1 MDIIVLDKN
10 VIIPII
16 LLRHVWKSLA
26 LLDKCISARDILFV
40 IIYREILNWFLM
52 LKSNQIKKQFIFI
65 ININIALSH
74 FRWI

>member
-16 LLRHVWKSLA
+16 LLCHVWKSLA

-52 LKSNQIKKQFIFI
+52 FKIKLNKKI
-65 ININIALSH
+65 IYFYN
-74 FRWI
+74 

>member
-52 LKSNQIKKQFIFI
+52 FKIKLNKKI
-65 ININIALSH
+65 IYFYN
-74 FRWI
+74 